1 MGALPVT
8 VRHFLTQLL
17 IGTSGRA
24 APVSRRVFAKHRA
37 DLRAIWHQTNYRD
50 FGIERLLRLVLKLLA
65 FVMPGT
71 FYRAAVD
78 HVGGSSFLFRRTS
91 VEWLASLKL
100 VWYLSLF
107 KLGLTAGPFWVV
119 ASAVITFDTV
129 HFLLCRIFLADLSR
143 GHTSFKRS
151 LVLVIV
157 NFSEVTLFFATLYTY
172 LDHHLRMAGEHAF
185 NHHPLTGVEAV
196 YFAFVT
202 ATTVGYGDLH
212 PIHPLLMKV
221 VVAQIGIS
229 LFFVVI
235 FFSTVVGNL
244 DKEGTLNQRD
254 LSPAPTPA
262 PEPLD

>member
-1 MGALPVT
+1 M
-8 VRHFLTQLL
+8 RQFFTQLL
-17 IGTSGRA
+17 IGTASRA
-24 APVSRRVFAKHRA
+24 TPVSRRVFIKHRA
-37 DLRAIWHQTNYRD
+37 DLRAIWYQTNYRD
-50 FGIERLLRLVLKLLA
+50 FGIERLLRLMLKLLA

-91 VEWLASLKL
+91 VEWLATFKL
-100 VWYLSLF
+100 LWYVALF
-107 KLGLTAGPFWVV
+107 KLGITAGGGWLL
-119 ASAVITFDTV
+119 ASAIITFDTV

-157 NFSEVTLFFATLYTY
+157 NFTEVTLFFAALYTF
-172 LDHHLRMAGEHAF
+172 LDHRLLLRGEQAF
-185 NHHPLTGVEAV
+185 NHHPITGVQAV

-202 ATTVGYGDLH
+202 ATTVGYGD
-212 PIHPLLMKV
+212 IHPVHSQLMKV

-244 DKEGTLNQRD
+244 DKEGTLNRAD
-254 LSPAPTPA
+254 ATAPPPPPGSP
-262 PEPLD
+262 PE

>member
-1 MGALPVT
+1 MAV
-8 VRHFLTQLL
+8 VSFLYQLL
-17 IGTSGRA
+17 IGTRGET
-24 APVSRRVFAKHRA
+24 PIPRRVYAKHRS
-37 DLRAIWHQTNYRD
+37 DLRAIWRQTHYRD

-71 FYRAAVD
+71 LYRAAVD
-78 HVGGSSFLFRRTS
+78 RVGGGSFLFRRTAI
-91 VEWLASLKL
+91 EWLATIKL
-100 VWYLSLF
+100 LWYVVLF
-107 KLGLTAGPFWVV
+107 KLGMTSGVGVV
-119 ASAVITFDTV
+119 LISALLSFDTV

-157 NFSEVTLFFATLYTY
+157 NFTEITLFFATLYTY
-172 LDHHLRMAGEHAF
+172 LDHHLRVQGIAAF
-185 NHHPLTGVEAV
+185 NHHPITGVEAV

-202 ATTVGYGDLH
+202 ATTVGYGDIH
-212 PIHPLLMKV
+212 PVYPLLMKV

-244 DKEGTLNQRD
+244 DKEGTLNRRD
-254 LSPAPTPA
+254 ERVWQHPAEDPAPPA
-262 PEPLD
+262 A